1 MSACAREREG
11 ERGRERACVCVLVSV
26 LARVGASVGVRQN
39 ARVSMSVSV
48 NLSASMNDSMG
59 VGISV
64 TVSMSAS
71 VCTSLT
77 VSESVI
83 AIVSAKE
90 PRVCLRLCAPLNHSF
105 YTPITKCQQQ
115 SEDRKLFPLIHIP
128 CMNITSIIRYRETDS
143 SHRFCACRVVV
154 GVARARAADCVP
166 WRG

>member
-1 MSACAREREG
+1 M
-11 ERGRERACVCVLVSV
+11 
-26 LARVGASVGVRQN
+26 
-39 ARVSMSVSV
+39 

-64 TVSMSAS
+64 SVGLRVGVSVGMSVS

-77 VSESVI
+77 ASESVI

-90 PRVCLRLCAPLNHSF
+90 PRVCLRLCAPLNQSF

-115 SEDRKLFPLIHIP
+115 NEDRKLFPLIHIP

-143 SHRFCACRVVV
+143 SHRFCACRVV

>member
-1 MSACAREREG
+1 M
-11 ERGRERACVCVLVSV
+11 RG
-26 LARVGASVGVRQN
+26 
-39 ARVSMSVSV
+39 VSV

-64 TVSMSAS
+64 SVGLRVGVSVGMSVS

-77 VSESVI
+77 ASEIVI

-128 CMNITSIIRYRETDS
+128 CMSITSIIRYRETDS
-143 SHRFCACRVVV
+143 PHRVCACRVGG
-154 GVARARAADCVP
+154 GVARARASDCVP